1 VAAPGVV
8 VDVFGFSLASGDQIR
23 STVREFARTA
33 DLMVL
38 DAIATGSGVLVVR
51 EPAGVTVLTDLAGVW
66 PVFYATVGD
75 SVVYSSSASAVA
87 RYVGSEVDEQW
98 LAARLLAGGI
108 PDAWSEGSPYRRV
121 AAVPAGGVL
130 LIYPSG
136 RSAVVRRELP
146 LGTAEFDEGTQ
157 RLAEALTSVVR
168 GRTTACHELSTD
180 LSGGLDSSTVA
191 ALAAATRPDR
201 ALPAITLVCTDL
213 GSDDPAHARRVAVAV
228 PGITHV
234 ELPLPGEVEPYA
246 ALTEMPRTD
255 ESFADVSIFA
265 RLRWWM
271 TIVRE
276 LGGQAH
282 LTGDGGDAVL
292 TAPLAYLADLAQR
305 RGFRELWSHAAG
317 WARLRHRPLHR
328 LVGAARRLA
337 GTTQASAIEH
347 YANALEREGT
357 GAPSPRRW
365 EDLIA
370 WAPPPPCPQWFTPHA
385 RELAATALRNAF
397 RGPGDRATPG
407 DVASLG
413 MVQAYGRAHRIH
425 LELAAGLGV
434 ALHAPYLD
442 DAVVAACLAV
452 PAEQRTSPWQAKPLL
467 RAAMTGRVP
476 DAALVRSTKGD
487 YSMLAYRGLS
497 RHHRTVADLLT
508 NSRLAGLGLIEE
520 KAIRADLR
528 AVPPGCGSRW
538 PHWTGY
544 SAPRS
549 GCAPV
554 APRPSPRLIVGTGSM
569 RSYLPRESVHLAP
582 TTSGAL
588 VLLDTRSGRMF
599 QLDPTGA
606 SAWNALVVGGGDVQ
620 AAARTLAQRY
630 GQPYLRA
637 LDDLWPLIQRLVEVN
652 LLEATR

>member
-1 VAAPGVV
+1 MGWQRYAAAPGVV
-8 VDVFGFSLASGDQIR
+8 VDVFGFSLASGDQICSR
-23 STVREFARTA
+23 AREFARTA

-38 DAIATGSGVLVVR
+38 DAIATGSGVVVR
-51 EPAGVTVLTDLAGVW
+51 EPLGVTVLTDLAGVW
-66 PVFYATVGD
+66 PVFYATVGY

-121 AAVPAGGVL
+121 AAVPAGGML
-130 LIYPSG
+130 LIYPRG
-136 RSAVVRRELP
+136 RAAVVRREPP
-146 LGTAEFDEGTQ
+146 LGTAEFDEGAR
-157 RLAEALTSVVR
+157 RLAEALTSAVR
-168 GRTTACHELSTD
+168 GRRTAGHELSTD

-191 ALAAATRPDR
+191 ALAAATRPHVR
-201 ALPAITLVCTDL
+201 LPAITLTCTDL
-213 GSDDPAHARRVAVAV
+213 GSDDPAHARSIAAAV
-228 PGITHV
+228 PGIQHV
-234 ELPLPGEVEPYA
+234 ELPLPGEVDPYA

-255 ESFADVSIFA
+255 EPFPDVSIFA

-271 TIVRE
+271 TTVRE
-276 LGGQAH
+276 LGGRAH

-292 TAPLAYLADLAQR
+292 TAPPAYLADLAQR
-305 RGFRELWSHAAG
+305 CGWHELWSHAAG
-317 WARLRHRPLHR
+317 WARLRHRPVHR

-357 GAPSPRRW
+357 DAPSQRRW

-370 WAPPPPCPQWFTPHA
+370 WAPAPPCPQWFTPHA

-425 LELAAGLGV
+425 RELAAGLGV

-452 PAEQRTSPWQAKPLL
+452 PAARRTSPQQAKPLL

-476 DAALVRSTKGD
+476 DAALARSTKGD

-497 RHHRTVADLLT
+497 RHHRSVADLLT
-508 NSRLAGLGLIEE
+508 NSRLA
-520 KAIRADLR
+520 A
-528 AVPPGCGSRW
+528 
-538 PHWTGY
+538 
-544 SAPRS
+544 
-549 GCAPV
+549 
-554 APRPSPRLIVGTGSM
+554 APRPSPRLIVGIGSM
-569 RSYLPRESVHLAP
+569 RSYLPRESVHRAP
-582 TTSGAL
+582 TTAGAL

-599 QLDPTGA
+599 QLNPTGA
-606 SAWNALVVGGGDVQ
+606 SAWNALIVGGGDVQ

-630 GQPYLRA
+630 SQPYLRA